1 MFKINQKNI
10 LKFVL
15 NQIPYSNKIFELRS
29 RNFTLAKPIF
39 SHEFKSRR
47 TGNTF
52 YLLNYFLK
60 IGESNRSQR
69 GIWQGKQHGSGCEKS
84 FSMKQYYIIK

>member
-15 NQIPYSNKIFELRS
+15 NQLSYSNKIFALQS
-29 RNFTLAKPIF
+29 RNFILAKPIF

-47 TGNTF
+47 TGITF
-52 YLLNYFLK
+52 HFK
-60 IGESNRSQR
+60 
-69 GIWQGKQHGSGCEKS
+69 
-84 FSMKQYYIIK
+84 